1 MSTYTRREFL
11 ETGSAGLAG
20 AGLAAST
27 APHARASDSPVPPSD
42 QLRFGVI
49 GVNGMGWA
57 DMNAHQKIEGVQCT
71 ALCDVDRSVL
81 EERAGELEAQTD
93 TTPDLYDDYR
103 RMLEDDDLDFVV
115 IATPDHWHC
124 LQMVHACEAG
134 KDVYVEKPLGNS
146 IAECDVM
153 RQVAEKTG
161 RVVQVGMWQRSS
173 EHWQNAVDYLQSG
186 ALGQI
191 RHLKAWAYQ
200 GWMESVPKKPDQEP
214 PEGVDYDLWLGPAP
228 KRPFNPNRFHFT
240 FRWYWDYAGGLMTD
254 WGVHLIDYILKGM
267 ELGNPQSVASMGGK
281 YGFPDDAQE
290 TPDTQQALYAFEDV
304 NMIWEHAVAIDN
316 GSYDR
321 DHGVAFIG
329 NNGTLVIDR
338 GGWEVIPEVE
348 DEAYETEALP
358 PREGEG
364 GLDEHAKNFVASIR
378 GDETPNA
385 PVDAA
390 ANTAVNAHLG
400 NVAFRVGREVEW
412 DAEARQFVDDPEA
425 NDLVRPSYRDPW
437 TLPEA

>member
-1 MSTYTRREFL
+1 MSDYNRREFL
-11 ETGSAGLAG
+11 EAGSAALAG
-20 AGLAAST
+20 AGLSSLS
-27 APHARASDSPVPPSD
+27 PQRAHSNSSVSLSD

-49 GVNGMGWA
+49 GVNGMGWSN
-57 DMNAHQKIEGVQCT
+57 MGAHQKIDGVECT
-71 ALCDVDRSVL
+71 ALCDVDRNVLEKRASQL
-81 EERAGELEAQTD
+81 EERTG

-103 RMLEDDDLDFVV
+103 RLLEDDDLDFVI

-124 LQMVHACEAG
+124 RQMVDACQAG
-134 KDVYVEKPLGNS
+134 KDVYVEKPLGNT

-153 RQVAEKTG
+153 QDAVEKTG

-186 ALGQI
+186 ALGKV
-191 RHLKAWAYQ
+191 RHLKAWSYM
-200 GWMESVPKKPDQEP
+200 GWMDRVPEKSNQEP
-214 PEGVDYDLWLGPAP
+214 PEGVNYDMWLGPAP
-228 KRPFNPNRFHFT
+228 DRPFNPNRFHFT

-290 TPDTQQALYAFEDV
+290 TPDTQQALYQFDGV
-304 NMIWEHAVAIDN
+304 NMVWEHAVDIAN
-316 GSYDR
+316 GPYDR
-321 DHGVAFIG
+321 DHGVAYVG

-338 GGWEVIPEVE
+338 SGWKVVPESE
-348 DEAYETEALP
+348 DGKFKTEALP
-358 PREGEG
+358 PRNGEG
-364 GLDEHAKNFVASIR
+364 GLDAHARNFIASIR

-385 PVDAA
+385 PVAAA

-400 NVAFRVGREVEW
+400 NIALRVGRDVQW
-412 DAEARQFVDDPEA
+412 DAEKRQFVDDPEA
-425 NDLVRPSYRDPW
+425 NKLVRPTYRDPW
-437 TLPEA
+437 TFPSV